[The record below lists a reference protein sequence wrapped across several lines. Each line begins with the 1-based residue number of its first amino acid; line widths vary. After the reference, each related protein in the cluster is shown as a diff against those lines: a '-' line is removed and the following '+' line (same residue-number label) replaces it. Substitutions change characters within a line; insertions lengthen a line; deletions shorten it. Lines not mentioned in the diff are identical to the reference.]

1 MATSNPFLR
10 LKVRTLF
17 LVVCINLLCGLF
29 IVVLASL
36 GILPLA
42 PEDPALA
49 LIQNVLIVSSLCL
62 WVFWRCRYLHIYQ
75 RYLVGTIP
83 QGFPWAKTIFL
94 IGAVLIFSQGAA
106 QISYYFLSFLDP
118 SLVQSILQE
127 DLLRSAQST
136 FAPLYRVLMLFTI
149 LVVLPIAEE
158 FLFRGILIHRWG
170 TKWGIQRA
178 IVFSSVLFGILHTN
192 LLGLSVF
199 GLVMALLYLKTRTL
213 LIPIICHLLNN
224 LFAMALGFLPPLTDS
239 VETIDTLAE
248 LQANWWMGL
257 LCIAISSP
265 FVIRFIY
272 QNWPR
277 PEACLPYFANSG
289 TTRAW

>member
-1 MATSNPFLR
+1 MSNPFLR
-10 LKVRTLF
+10 LRVRTLF
-17 LVVCINLLCGLF
+17 LVVFINLLCGLF
-29 IVVLASL
+29 LVVLASL

-49 LIQNVLIVSSLCL
+49 LIQSVLIVSSLCL
-62 WVFWRCRYLHIYQ
+62 WVVWRCRYLHIYQ

-83 QGFPWAKTIFL
+83 QGFPWTKTVFL

-106 QISYYFLSFLDP
+106 QISYHLLSFLYP

-136 FAPLYRVLMLFTI
+136 LTPLYRVLMLFTI

-170 TKWGIQRA
+170 TKWGIPRA

-224 LFAMALGFLPPLTDS
+224 LLAIALGFLPPLTDS

-257 LCIAISSP
+257 LCIAISAP
-265 FVIRFIY
+265 FVMRFIY

-289 TTRAW
+289 TTQAW